1 MQVDGL
7 LRALERDGSHFFSL
21 AKATVMFND
30 ALRGRVPPTENEGVT
45 SLLGEHAQT
54 LRVFAELLKS
64 KRSEGSL
71 SKELETAVLR
81 DGDALLRL
89 AMSCLEFDQ
98 AIAGSGGTVGS

>member
-1 MQVDGL
+1 VHVDVL

-30 ALRGRVPPTENEGVT
+30 ALRGRVPPTENDDVT
-45 SLLGEHAQT
+45 SPVGEYART
-54 LRVFAELLKS
+54 LCVFAELLKS
-64 KRSEGSL
+64 KLSEGSL

-81 DGDALLRL
+81 DGEALLRL

-98 AIAGSGGTVGS
+98 AIVVRAEQ